1 MPQTRPPIRFR
12 HSKIAKSVILCFRRV
27 LAADSPAT
35 PAPMMTTFFSSGSS
49 KEDELASA
57 MASGSFYDEHSTVPA
72 LGESRV
78 LAC

>member
-1 MPQTRPPIRFR
+1 
-12 HSKIAKSVILCFRRV
+12 
-27 LAADSPAT
+27 
-35 PAPMMTTFFSSGSS
+35 MMTTFFSSGSS